1 MLDGVLAPLALP
13 PESGTDIELDL
24 VDPAAV
30 PDDDDVLE
38 AVIVGV
44 DGPEDPSMSK
54 LCVPRSIR
62 RYKKEK
68 ITRFRVWQTIK
79 ESILVL
85 KSLN

>member
-54 LCVPRSIR
+54 L
-62 RYKKEK
+62 
-68 ITRFRVWQTIK
+68 
-79 ESILVL
+79 
-85 KSLN
+85 